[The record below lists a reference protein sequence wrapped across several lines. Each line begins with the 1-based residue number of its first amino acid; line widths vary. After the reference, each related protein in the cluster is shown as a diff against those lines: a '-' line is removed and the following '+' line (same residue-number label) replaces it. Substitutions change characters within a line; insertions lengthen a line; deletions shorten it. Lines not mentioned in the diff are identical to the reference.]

1 MFFEFMESFYRQSTE
16 ILSHVSL
23 DLSIVSVCIGIHTDI
38 FMCIYSH
45 VHKMQFVDE
54 MENIP

>member
-23 DLSIVSVCIGIHTDI
+23 DLSIVSVCIGIYTDI
-38 FMCIYSH
+38 YLCVYIHMYTQC
-45 VHKMQFVDE
+45 
-54 MENIP
+54 NL